1 MQVRTY
7 KFVVLSRPAPGR
19 EEECNDWYQNVHLG
33 QVVAIPGIRS
43 AQRFRLSSDLGAR
56 GAWPYLAI
64 YEIET
69 DNLDAVVQEI
79 HAKAGSE
86 LLLISEAL
94 DTAGAFAAIYE
105 EAGPVVTPSE
115 ANG

>member
-1 MQVRTY
+1 MPKY
-7 KFVVLSRPAPGR
+7 KFVVLSRPVAGR

-43 AQRFRLSSDLGAR
+43 AQRFRLSADLGAR

-69 DNLDAVVQEI
+69 DDLDAVVQEI
-79 HAKAGSE
+79 QAKAGSD
-86 LLLISEAL
+86 LLLVSDAL
-94 DTAGAFAAIYE
+94 DTASAFAAIYE
-105 EAGPVVTPSE
+105 ECGPVVTP
-115 ANG
+115 